1 MPLGVVRTK
10 SRSVWSDIN
19 PFLKQL
25 GEAYKKSQQIKW
37 DNEWQLAGIADIEKA
52 IAAQEVPKL
61 LEMQKQPKEN
71 LDMEGFEKFAKDSVN
86 LLTMKEI
93 EMSPEDFAQTGVKP
107 SQGQM
112 QTVPDKKEW
121 NELYKLVSELPTGKI
136 DWTDTRQIFK
146 KRLESGRAIGTAGQ
160 QFLNMILGQ
169 SMPVNQRQ
177 KVQQDFEFTKDIKAT
192 LFSETFD
199 EEAFYKE
206 HPEMELKGATSTGH
220 KTYGKKAEE
229 GKGIDI
235 DTFIKSIGAD
245 LEISN
250 VNVSGTG
257 IVNSFSLKP
266 KDTTTDVD
274 IKATI
279 AKAEEWVRN
288 HPDTEIDDINFKT
301 GSVSIGRKS
310 KTQTGGITKTIPTYG
325 VIQNINE
332 GLMNPDKDYDTELH
346 NAQVKYNLEGV
357 KLASKADK
365 YKSTYDMFERVIIGE
380 EYIDEKG
387 VVQDEVAYADFY
399 NDYEKYAK
407 SYFDETGEILPKK
420 YLSIEEAGK
429 FEKIQWKGGVAKG
442 DLRPVINT
450 ENTPWSWQSGVDPTE
465 AVFNQMQR
473 TGTKL
478 EDVNLEDLAKVG
490 VDVEKLKGLLGL

>member
-1 MPLGVVRTK
+1 MPLDVVYTK
-10 SRSVWSDIN
+10 SRSIWDDIN
-19 PFLKQL
+19 PFLRQL

-37 DNEWQLAGIADIEKA
+37 DNEWQLTGIADIEKA

-61 LEMQKQPKEN
+61 LEMQKQPEEYR
-71 LDMEGFEKFAKDSVN
+71 DMEGFEKFAKDSVN

-93 EMSPEDFAQTGVKP
+93 EMSPEDFVQTGVKP

-121 NELYKLVSELPTGKI
+121 SELYKFVSELPTGKI
-136 DWTDTRQIFK
+136 DWTDTRQVFK

-160 QFLNMILGQ
+160 QFLNMIMGQ
-169 SMPVNQRQ
+169 SMLVNQRQ
-177 KVQQDFEFTKDIKAT
+177 KVEKDVAFTEELESIFFPKEKAPSSDYERWKQDPEGFA
-192 LFSETFD
+192 
-199 EEAFYKE
+199 AFKQAGRQ
-206 HPEMELKGATSTGH
+206 PEMVFDWESFLK
-220 KTYGKKAEE
+220 
-229 GKGIDI
+229 DNP
-235 DTFIKSIGAD
+235 DWQIKSISSKGD
-245 LEISN
+245 
-250 VNVSGTG
+250 VSVGR
-257 IVNSFSLKP
+257 
-266 KDTTTDVD
+266 KDTTKKYDFETWEEAQKWT
-274 IKATI
+274 KANPQ
-279 AKAEEWVRN
+279 AGFDWK
-288 HPDTEIDDINFKT
+288 IDPQPEGFNVSAVKKT
-301 GSVSIGRKS
+301 V
-310 KTQTGGITKTIPTYG
+310 TPGGITKTIPTYG

-387 VVQDEVAYADFY
+387 VVQDEVEYADFY

-442 DLRPVINT
+442 DLKPVLNT
-450 ENTPWSWQSGVDPTE
+450 ENIPWSWQSGVDPTE